1 MFSIITDELGG
12 KIFTESDRHLLGKK
26 RFLVNAAAGSGALIG
41 GCICLLFNN
50 KGTLVVGATLGSV
63 AGGLGAGYF
72 LEKKEKNIFQELE
85 EITKKNKKERE
96 ECDVAKLQKNKA
108 PQEVQ
113 KDVKK
118 KEDQE
123 RIETV
128 STQQLVSKKVS
139 NKVET
144 PELPRKC
151 VLDLRRQNRYQEQ
164 LRTQREREQ
173 WGAQR
178 ENGVGDWL

>member
-1 MFSIITDELGG
+1 M
-12 KIFTESDRHLLGKK
+12 
-26 RFLVNAAAGSGALIG
+26 
-41 GCICLLFNN
+41 
-50 KGTLVVGATLGSV
+50 
-63 AGGLGAGYF
+63 
-72 LEKKEKNIFQELE
+72 
-85 EITKKNKKERE
+85 
-96 ECDVAKLQKNKA
+96 QKNKA

-144 PELPRKC
+144 PESPRKR
-151 VLDLRRQNRYQEQ
+151 VPDLRRQNCYQEQ
-164 LRTQREREQ
+164 LRIQREREQ
-173 WGAQR
+173 WEAQR
-178 ENGVGDWL
+178 ENDVDDWF